1 MSTSTLPPRTL
12 PTTTSSPRRR
22 SSGSLSSR
30 SEKIWNYI
38 ILTVMALIVLWPVG
52 TFILAALSPDRAGRP
67 SGDLQWGNFATAWT
81 SAEFARSM
89 TVSLIITIAV
99 VVIGTVLALLGGYA
113 FGVLGVVA
121 DKVLFPVILL
131 GMMISLEAIIVPL
144 YYQFRTL
151 GLTDNLL
158 GVILIHVGMG
168 VPFGVFWMR
177 AAFRSLPRGIF
188 ESAEM
193 DGAGPMRML
202 WSIAVP
208 NLMPAVYTFILL
220 SFMWTWNDYFL
231 SLVFLHGD
239 NQTATVA
246 LGVFQGKYVTQIN
259 LMAAGGLIVA
269 APVLILYVIFQRKFI
284 SGMLAGAI
292 KE

>member
-1 MSTSTLPPRTL
+1 MTSRAE
-12 PTTTSSPRRR
+12 R
-22 SSGSLSSR
+22 
-30 SEKIWNYI
+30 IWNYV
-38 ILTVMALIVLWPVG
+38 ILTLMAVIVLWPVG
-52 TFILAALSPDRAGRP
+52 TFVAASVSPDRAGRP
-67 SGDLQWGNFATAWT
+67 SADLQWGNFVTAWQQ
-81 SAEFARSM
+81 AEFAQSM
-89 TVSLIITIAV
+89 TVSFIIATSV
-99 VVIGTVLALLGGYA
+99 VVLSVVLALLGGYA
-113 FGVLGVVA
+113 FGVLGVVGE
-121 DKVLFPVILL
+121 KFLFPLILL
-131 GMMISLEAIIVPL
+131 GMMISLEVIIVPL

-158 GVILIHVGMG
+158 GVILIHTAMG
-168 VPFGVFWMR
+168 VPFGIFWMR
-177 AAFRSLPRGIF
+177 AAFRALPRAVF
-188 ESAEM
+188 ESAEL
-193 DGAGPMRML
+193 DGAGAWRML

-208 NLMPAVYTFILL
+208 NIMPAVYTLILL
-220 SFMWTWNDYFL
+220 NFMWTWNDYFL

>member
-1 MSTSTLPPRTL
+1 MKRTRVE
-12 PTTTSSPRRR
+12 TVVNYAV
-22 SSGSLSSR
+22 LS
-30 SEKIWNYI
+30 
-38 ILTVMALIVLWPVG
+38 VMALVVLWPVA
-52 TFILAALSPDRAGRP
+52 TFIAAALSPDRAGRA
-67 SGDLQWGNFATAWT
+67 SLDLQWGNFVTAWT
-81 SAEFARSM
+81 EADFAQSMLVSA
-89 TVSLIITIAV
+89 TITV
-99 VVIGTVLALLGGYA
+99 VVVVVGVFLAILGGYA
-113 FGVLGVVA
+113 FGVLGVA
-121 DKVLFPVILL
+121 GERILFPLVLL
-131 GMMISLEAIIVPL
+131 GMMLSLEAIIVPL
-144 YYQFRTL
+144 YYQFRTF
-151 GLTDNLL
+151 GLTNNIL
-158 GVILIHVGMG
+158 GVMLIHLGMG

-177 AAFRSLPRGIF
+177 AAFRALPRAVF

-193 DGAGPMRML
+193 DGAGAMRML

-208 NLMPAVYTFILL
+208 NIMPAVYTLILL

-246 LGVFQGKYVTQIN
+246 LGVFQGKYVTEIN

-269 APVLILYVIFQRKFI
+269 APVLLLYVFFQRKFI

>member
-1 MSTSTLPPRTL
+1 MTSHT
-12 PTTTSSPRRR
+12 
-22 SSGSLSSR
+22 
-30 SEKIWNYI
+30 EKIWNYL

-52 TFILAALSPDRAGRP
+52 TFIAAAVSPDRAGRP
-67 SGDLQWGNFATAWT
+67 SADLQWGNFLTAWT
-81 SAEFARSM
+81 QAEFGRSM
-89 TVSLIITIAV
+89 TVSLIIASAV
-99 VVIGTVLALLGGYA
+99 VVLSVLLALLGGYA
-113 FGVLGVVA
+113 FGVLGVLA
-121 DKVLFPVILL
+121 DRFLFPLVLF
-131 GMMISLEAIIVPL
+131 GMMVSLEVIIVPL

-151 GLTDNLL
+151 GLTDNLF
-158 GVILIHVGMG
+158 GVILIHTGMG
-168 VPFGVFWMR
+168 VPFGIFWMR
-177 AAFRSLPRGIF
+177 AAFRALPRGVF
-188 ESAEM
+188 ESAEI
-193 DGAGPMRML
+193 DGAGPFRML
-202 WSIAVP
+202 WSIAAP
-208 NLMPAVYTFILL
+208 NIMPAVYTLILL
-220 SFMWTWNDYFL
+220 NFMWTWNDYFL

>member
-1 MSTSTLPPRTL
+1 M
-12 PTTTSSPRRR
+12 
-22 SSGSLSSR
+22 SSR
-30 SEKIWNYI
+30 SEKFWNYL
-38 ILTVMALIVLWPVG
+38 ILTAMALIVLWPVG
-52 TFILAALSPDRAGRP
+52 TFLAASLSPDRAGRP
-67 SGDLQWGNFATAWT
+67 SVDLQWGNFATAWND
-81 SAEFARSM
+81 ADFARSM
-89 TVSLIITIAV
+89 SVSLIITAV
-99 VVIGTVLALLGGYA
+99 VVIVGVLLALFGGYA
-113 FGVLGVVA
+113 FGVLGVVGE
-121 DKVLFPVILL
+121 KVLFPVILL
-131 GMMISLEAIIVPL
+131 GMMVSLEVIIVPL
-144 YYQFRTL
+144 YYQFRTM
-151 GLTDNLL
+151 GLTNNLL
-158 GVILIHVGMG
+158 GVILIHLGMG

-177 AAFRSLPRGIF
+177 AAFRALPKAVF
-188 ESAEM
+188 ESAEL
-193 DGAGPMRML
+193 DGAGPLRML

-208 NLMPAVYTFILL
+208 NLMPAVYTLILL

-284 SGMLAGAI
+284 SGMLAGSV

>member
-1 MSTSTLPPRTL
+1 MRTSRA
-12 PTTTSSPRRR
+12 
-22 SSGSLSSR
+22 
-30 SEKIWNYI
+30 EKIWNYV

-52 TFILAALSPDRAGRP
+52 TFIAAALSPDRAGRP
-67 SGDLQWGNFATAWT
+67 SADLQWGNFVTAWT
-81 SAEFARSM
+81 NAEFTRSM
-89 TVSLIITIAV
+89 TVSLIITASV
-99 VVIGTVLALLGGYA
+99 VVVGVLLALLSGYA
-113 FGVLGVVA
+113 FGVLGVFGERI
-121 DKVLFPVILL
+121 LFPLLLL
-131 GMMISLEAIIVPL
+131 GLMISLEAIIVPL
-144 YYQFRTL
+144 YYQFRTV

-158 GVILIHVGMG
+158 GVILIHLGMG

-177 AAFRSLPRGIF
+177 AAFRSLPRAVF
-188 ESAEM
+188 ESAEL
-193 DGAGPMRML
+193 DGAGPFRML
-202 WSIAVP
+202 WSVAVP
-208 NLMPAVYTFILL
+208 NVMPAVYTLILL

-269 APVLILYVIFQRKFI
+269 APVLILYVIFQRRFI

>member
-1 MSTSTLPPRTL
+1 M
-12 PTTTSSPRRR
+12 
-22 SSGSLSSR
+22 SSR
-30 SEKIWNYI
+30 TEKFWNYL
-38 ILTVMALIVLWPVG
+38 ILTAMALIVLWPVG
-52 TFILAALSPDRAGRP
+52 TFIAAALSPDRAGRP
-67 SGDLQWGNFATAWT
+67 SADLQWGNFLTAWAD
-81 SAEFARSM
+81 AEFAKSM
-89 TVSLIITIAV
+89 TVSFVITV
-99 VVIGTVLALLGGYA
+99 VVVVFGVILALLGGYA
-113 FGVLGVVA
+113 FGVLGVVGER
-121 DKVLFPVILL
+121 VLFPVILL
-131 GMMISLEAIIVPL
+131 GMMVSLEVIIVPL
-144 YYQFRTL
+144 YYQFRTI
-151 GLTDNLL
+151 GLTNNLF
-158 GVILIHVGMG
+158 GVILIHLGMG

-177 AAFRSLPRGIF
+177 AAFRALPRGVF
-188 ESAEM
+188 ESASL
-193 DGAGPMRML
+193 DGAGPFRML

-208 NLMPAVYTFILL
+208 NLMPAVYTLILL

>member
-1 MSTSTLPPRTL
+1 MISKTERV
-12 PTTTSSPRRR
+12 
-22 SSGSLSSR
+22 
-30 SEKIWNYI
+30 INYVV
-38 ILTVMALIVLWPVG
+38 LTVLAALVLFPVG
-52 TFILAALSPDRAGRP
+52 TFLVAALSPDR
-67 SGDLQWGNFATAWT
+67 SGKPVGFSDFAWGNFATAWRDADF
-81 SAEFARSM
+81 SRAM
-89 TVSLIITIAV
+89 TVSIVVAV
-99 VVIGTVLALLGGYA
+99 CVVAGQVILALLGGYA
-113 FGVLGVVA
+113 FGVLGVVG
-121 DKVLFPVILL
+121 DKWLFPVVLL

-144 YYQFRTL
+144 YYQFRTF
-151 GLTDNLL
+151 GLTNSLP
-158 GVILIHVGMG
+158 GIILIHLGMG
-168 VPFGVFWMR
+168 VPFGIFWMR
-177 AAFRSLPRGIF
+177 AAFRALPRSAF

-193 DGAGPMRML
+193 DGAGPLRML
-202 WSIAVP
+202 RSMAAP
-208 NLMPAVYTFILL
+208 MARPAIYTLILL

-269 APVLILYVIFQRKFI
+269 APVLVLYVVFQRKFI

>member
-1 MSTSTLPPRTL
+1 MSI
-12 PTTTSSPRRR
+12 
-22 SSGSLSSR
+22 R
-30 SEKIWNYI
+30 SEKFWNYL

-52 TFILAALSPDRAGRP
+52 TFVAASLSPDRAGRP
-67 SGDLQWGNFATAWT
+67 SADLQWGNFAKAWVDAGFAQSMIVTMLITA
-81 SAEFARSM
+81 
-89 TVSLIITIAV
+89 TVIV
-99 VVIGTVLALLGGYA
+99 VGVVLALLGGYA
-113 FGVLGVVA
+113 FGVLGVA
-121 DKVLFPVILL
+121 GQKVLFPVILL
-131 GMMISLEAIIVPL
+131 GMMISLEVIIVPL
-144 YYQFRTL
+144 YYQFRTI
-151 GLTDNLL
+151 GLTNNLL
-158 GVILIHVGMG
+158 GVILIHLGMG

-177 AAFRSLPRGIF
+177 AAFRALPRAVF
-188 ESAEM
+188 ESAEL
-193 DGAGPMRML
+193 DGAGPWRML

-208 NLMPAVYTFILL
+208 NLMPAVYTLILL

-239 NQTATVA
+239 NQTVTVA
-246 LGVFQGKYVTQIN
+246 MGVFQGKHVTQIN

>member
-1 MSTSTLPPRTL
+1 
-12 PTTTSSPRRR
+12 
-22 SSGSLSSR
+22 
-30 SEKIWNYI
+30 
-38 ILTVMALIVLWPVG
+38 MAVLWPVA
-52 TFILAALSPDRAGRP
+52 TFVAAALSPDRAGRP
-67 SGDLQWGNFATAWT
+67 SADLQWGNFVTAWT
-81 SAEFARSM
+81 DAEFAKSM
-89 TVSLIITIAV
+89 TVSAIITISV
-99 VVIGTVLALLGGYA
+99 VVLGVILALLGGYA
-113 FGVLGVVA
+113 FGVLGVA
-121 DKVLFPVILL
+121 GHRILFPLILL
-131 GMMISLEAIIVPL
+131 GMMVSLEVIIVPL
-144 YYQFRTL
+144 YYQFRSF
-151 GLTDNLL
+151 GLTDNLF
-158 GVILIHVGMG
+158 GVILIQLGMG

-177 AAFRSLPRGIF
+177 AAFRSLPQAVF
-188 ESAEM
+188 ESAEL
-193 DGAGPMRML
+193 DGAGPFRIL
-202 WSIAVP
+202 WSIAAP
-208 NLMPAVYTFILL
+208 NIMPAVYTLILL

>member
-1 MSTSTLPPRTL
+1 MSV
-12 PTTTSSPRRR
+12 
-22 SSGSLSSR
+22 R
-30 SEKIWNYI
+30 SEKIWNYV

-52 TFILAALSPDRAGRP
+52 TFIAAALSPDRAGRP
-67 SGDLQWGNFATAWT
+67 SADLQWGNFLT
-81 SAEFARSM
+81 
-89 TVSLIITIAV
+89 AV
-99 VVIGTVLALLGGYA
+99 VIVGTVLALLGGYA
-113 FGVLGVVA
+113 FGVLGVVG
-121 DKVLFPVILL
+121 DRVLFPLILL

-144 YYQFRTL
+144 YYQFRSL

-246 LGVFQGKYVTQIN
+246 LGVFQGRYVTQIN

>member
-1 MSTSTLPPRTL
+1 M
-12 PTTTSSPRRR
+12 
-22 SSGSLSSR
+22 SSR
-30 SEKIWNYI
+30 SEKVFTYAV
-38 ILTVMALIVLWPVG
+38 LTIMAVIVLWPVG
-52 TFILAALSPDRAGRP
+52 TFVAAALSPDRAGRP
-67 SGDLQWGNFATAWT
+67 SADLQWGNFVTAWT
-81 SAEFARSM
+81 SAEFSRSM
-89 TVSLIITIAV
+89 VVSLTITVAV
-99 VVIGTVLALLGGYA
+99 VIVGTLLALLGGYA
-113 FGVLGVVA
+113 FGVLGVVG
-121 DKVLFPVILL
+121 DRVLFPLILL
-131 GMMISLEAIIVPL
+131 GMMISLEAIIAPL

-158 GVILIHVGMG
+158 GVVLIHVGMG
-168 VPFGVFWMR
+168 VPFGIFWMR
-177 AAFRSLPRGIF
+177 AAFRALPRGIF

-193 DGAGPMRML
+193 DGASSMRML

>member
-1 MSTSTLPPRTL
+1 MT
-12 PTTTSSPRRR
+12 
-22 SSGSLSSR
+22 SR
-30 SEKIWNYI
+30 SEKTWNYI

-52 TFILAALSPDRAGRP
+52 TFVAAAVSPDRAGRP
-67 SGDLQWGNFATAWT
+67 STDLQWGNFATAWQQ
-81 SAEFARSM
+81 AEFAQSM
-89 TVSLIITIAV
+89 TVSLIITASV
-99 VVIGTVLALLGGYA
+99 VVLSVLLALMGGYA
-113 FGVLGVVA
+113 FGVLGVLGE
-121 DKVLFPVILL
+121 KFLFPLILL
-131 GMMISLEAIIVPL
+131 GMMISLEVIIVPL
-144 YYQFRTL
+144 YYQFRSL

-158 GVILIHVGMG
+158 GVILIHTAMG

-177 AAFRSLPRGIF
+177 AAFRTLPRAVF
-188 ESAEM
+188 ESAEL
-193 DGAGPMRML
+193 DGAGAFRML
-202 WSIAVP
+202 WSIAAP
-208 NLMPAVYTFILL
+208 NIMPAVYTLILL
-220 SFMWTWNDYFL
+220 NFMWTWNDYFL

-246 LGVFQGKYVTQIN
+246 LGVFQGKYVTQVN